1 MDQFNEY
8 FEKYSELKDKK
19 IAIAFSGGSDSLAL
33 LYMLSQKF
41 NSKNLIALYVNHGL
55 RDSKELS
62 VESKINREN
71 CLSLGVEYKE
81 FILEKGEIEKL
92 AKERNNGIED
102 AARFMRYNKLLSFC
116 KENGYYAL
124 STAHTIDD
132 QLETMIMRTFNGA
145 SLLSLTC
152 IKDMREQDS
161 IKIIRPLLKYSKDD
175 LRLKLKVAGL
185 IWSEDTTNRST
196 DYLRNRIRKEISPK
210 VESIFPDVKQ
220 IVYRNAQL
228 FTGLVSIAQEKVNK
242 MIESNIVNRKEYL
255 LQEDIIRYNILSK
268 LIKNFEV
275 PSFKKIVHIDNVI
288 KQKKEGYE
296 KFGNIELLIKDDSF
310 VINKFDSISQFSY
323 VVEKIE
329 DQTISVFDNKL
340 IINSAENEDSTLLRI
355 ADEDISLPLIVRNLR
370 SDDFLVTDGG
380 TVDISKFLSNWKLK
394 ESDRKKVVVL
404 EDRNGIV
411 ALFAKHLGGRDRLTN
426 RVKTPLVGKTVRIY
440 SIV

>member
-1 MDQFNEY
+1 
-8 FEKYSELKDKK
+8 
-19 IAIAFSGGSDSLAL
+19 
-33 LYMLSQKF
+33 
-41 NSKNLIALYVNHGL
+41 
-55 RDSKELS
+55 
-62 VESKINREN
+62 
-71 CLSLGVEYKE
+71 
-81 FILEKGEIEKL
+81 
-92 AKERNNGIED
+92 
-102 AARFMRYNKLLSFC
+102 
-116 KENGYYAL
+116 
-124 STAHTIDD
+124 
-132 QLETMIMRTFNGA
+132 
-145 SLLSLTC
+145 
-152 IKDMREQDS
+152 MREQDS

-185 IWSEDTTNRST
+185 LWSEDTTNRST

-242 MIESNIVNRKEYL
+242 MIARNIVNRKEYL

-288 KQKKEGYE
+288 KQKEGYE

-310 VINKFDSISQFSY
+310 VINKFNTVSQFSY
-323 VVEKIE
+323 VVEKME

-340 IINSAENEDSTLLRI
+340 IITSAENKNSTLLRI

-380 TVDISKFLSNWKLK
+380 TVEISKFLSNWKLK

-440 SIV
+440 SIVWKGLNSE